1 MHNTILG
8 TSRRRPFLV
17 TVLAVLLAL
26 QAIAWLIIGFTTLLT
41 AGGFLAVSLLIMG
54 LVGLLL
60 AWGLWTL
67 KRWAFWVTVVIS
79 AIDLIVDILG
89 WIQPQLGVA
98 VQELVPNMVLSAFI
112 LVALFM
118 PDVRAAFR

>member
-1 MHNTILG
+1 MYNTILG
-8 TSRRRPFLV
+8 TPRRRPFLI

-26 QAIAWLIIGFTTLLT
+26 QAIAWLVIGLT
-41 AGGFLAVSLLIMG
+41 AFLATGGFLAVSLLIMG

-60 AWGLWTL
+60 SWGVWTL

-89 WIQPQLGVA
+89 WIQPQLGVV

>member
-1 MHNTILG
+1 MHNTIPG
-8 TSRRRPFLV
+8 TSRRRPFLI

-26 QAIAWLIIGFTTLLT
+26 QAITWLIIGLTTFLA

>member
-26 QAIAWLIIGFTTLLT
+26 QAIAWLIIGFTTLLA
-41 AGGFLAVSLLIMG
+41 AGGFLAISLLIMG

-60 AWGLWTL
+60 SWGLWTL